1 MLATVF
7 EGENPLQ
14 AVLTFLNAGGPVVYA
29 LLVLAVVLWTLIL
42 ERLMY
47 YRWQMPTDVRQ
58 CMDDWQSRPD
68 HHSWQAHKIKQ
79 RRVSEAQRHWRA
91 RLPLIKALVALCP
104 MMGLLG
110 TVTGMIHVFHVMAVL
125 GTGNARAMAA
135 GISAATLPTMAG
147 MVIAISGL
155 YFVSRLEQRVQRA
168 RHHLH
173 DQMVTY

>member
-1 MLATVF
+1 MF
-7 EGENPLQ
+7 HGESPLQ
-14 AVLTFLNAGGPVVYA
+14 AVLAFLSAGGPVLYA
-29 LLVLAVVLWTLIL
+29 LLLLTVVLWALIL
-42 ERLMY
+42 ERIFY
-47 YRWQMPTDVRQ
+47 FRWQLPADVAR
-58 CMDDWQSRPD
+58 CMQAWEARAD
-68 HHSWQAHKIKQ
+68 HHSWHAHKIKQ
-79 RRVSEAQRHWRA
+79 RWVSETQRHWRA

-155 YFVSRLEQRVQRA
+155 YFVSRFEQRVKRA